1 MLQSFHF
8 YFILLLSNCYFRRL
22 FKILAQFEKYLATN
36 EELDCLKYRI
46 FLFVYT
52 QKKTP
57 KNKGLRLISLINLSK
72 ACREKE

>member
-36 EELDCLKYRI
+36 EELDAFIDCLKYRI

-52 QKKTP
+52 QKKP
-57 KNKGLRLISLINLSK
+57 LKIRV
-72 ACREKE
+72 